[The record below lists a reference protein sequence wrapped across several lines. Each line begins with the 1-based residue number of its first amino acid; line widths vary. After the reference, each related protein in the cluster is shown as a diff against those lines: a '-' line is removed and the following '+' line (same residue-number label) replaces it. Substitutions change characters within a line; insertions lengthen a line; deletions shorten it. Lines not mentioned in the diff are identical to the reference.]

1 MALREGPLPASG
13 RLRGPSLRVCCLGIS
28 AAPRRRDGLAGRDRA
43 SFVAGCYG
51 CPGAGWNISGP
62 KNDVAPRHLDLAPLG
77 NRVPRRWVWF
87 SHISPISYSV
97 SPSQV
102 APRASGM
109 ENRQVVSES
118 MLWGHINGPTLS
130 QRIGI
135 GWDKV
140 NNSSRQGVSDEVC
153 ASPCQRSTD
162 TDQGV
167 MCRRRGPEPERPE
180 GVSED
185 TRRQTCR
192 PFVYIQLTR
201 GPDTPG

>member
-1 MALREGPLPASG
+1 M
-13 RLRGPSLRVCCLGIS
+13 
-28 AAPRRRDGLAGRDRA
+28 
-43 SFVAGCYG
+43 
-51 CPGAGWNISGP
+51 
-62 KNDVAPRHLDLAPLG
+62 
-77 NRVPRRWVWF
+77 PRRWVWCF
-87 SHISPISYSV
+87 PHHTYPHLI

-140 NNSSRQGVSDEVC
+140 NNSSRQGVSDAVC

-192 PFVYIQLTR
+192 PSFLSINRRIRERLRDEAHRPRQWCERYCILARTFRSGGRTPALAAGPQPAERTIRKNEKKIYLLFSSKMIQFR
-201 GPDTPG
+201 GESN